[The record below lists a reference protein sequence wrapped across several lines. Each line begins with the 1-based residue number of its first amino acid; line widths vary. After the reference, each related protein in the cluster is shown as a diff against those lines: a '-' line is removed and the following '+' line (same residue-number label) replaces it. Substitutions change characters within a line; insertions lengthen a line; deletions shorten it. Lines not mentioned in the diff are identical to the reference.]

1 MRAARRRRKKPGAA
15 DHCGD
20 ESEPEFPHVR
30 DASSFAPALQ
40 RGPRPSR
47 TRGAPELR
55 ARRDARDPRRALRH
69 RAVPGRTSGRFSR
82 RYPMNPQSDL
92 SESPQPG
99 HRVGD
104 VETRP
109 QVPPEPH
116 PRGARKTPIA
126 ARRRRLIIAL
136 AATLCVASWL
146 ALAAGLLLGVGL
158 QARLALATAAAL
170 STEALVWISA
180 AMLGLSLFQARRE
193 LWHRLRTL
201 PHRLIG
207 RR

>member
-1 MRAARRRRKKPGAA
+1 
-15 DHCGD
+15 
-20 ESEPEFPHVR
+20 
-30 DASSFAPALQ
+30 
-40 RGPRPSR
+40 
-47 TRGAPELR
+47 
-55 ARRDARDPRRALRH
+55 
-69 RAVPGRTSGRFSR
+69 
-82 RYPMNPQSDL
+82 MNPQSDL
-92 SESPQPG
+92 SESPQPA

-104 VETRP
+104 DETRP
-109 QVPPEPH
+109 QGPPESH